1 MDRDA
6 WRVAVFGV
14 AKSQTQLSDGTEL
27 ISGYSHSVWL
37 IMSSAG
43 ESQETC

>member
-1 MDRDA
+1 MP
-6 WRVAVFGV
+6 GV
-14 AKSQTQLSDGTEL
+14 LQSLGSQSQTQLNDGTEL